1 MGPPMLVVVPENPIL
16 GVPKSKIVNNF
27 LTTPNEAK
35 WMVPTPGAFVVPD
48 PNIPLPRVAAVALY
62 VR

>member
-1 MGPPMLVVVPENPIL
+1 MKIIKIQKMG
-16 GVPKSKIVNNF
+16 GPKMKSVNIF

-35 WMVPTPGAFVVPD
+35 WMVSTPDAFVVPD